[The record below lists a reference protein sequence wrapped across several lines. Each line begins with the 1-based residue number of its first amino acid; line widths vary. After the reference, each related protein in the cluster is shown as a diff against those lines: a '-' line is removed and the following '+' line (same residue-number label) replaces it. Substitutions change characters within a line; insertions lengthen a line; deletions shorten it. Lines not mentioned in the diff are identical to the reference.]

1 MTTTIRLADPAA
13 ADLLTFL
20 GRAAAVLDGAV
31 RLIADGGVL
40 AVYVPVLHPAGL
52 LDDAA
57 TVLGLR
63 TVAIGAGSIGSGPV
77 GNAGA
82 PVPPAPIDVVVPLA
96 SLRARIEGAR
106 DGGFAVPSP
115 VYSVTW
121 AGIAPPRGG
130 WTRLGDVAPV
140 SRLEAVAAEGMAAV
154 AAALPADPGEAVVRQ
169 VRQSVWNEPIP
180 GLEALP
186 SGAALAAVALGFAP
200 DPTEEGA
207 VFELGPWSRLSLRR
221 GQVLVKRRA
230 WSLAR

>member
-13 ADLLTFL
+13 AADLHTFL

-31 RLIADGGVL
+31 RIIAADGVL
-40 AVYVPVLHPAGL
+40 AVYVPVLHPSGL

-63 TVAIGAGSIGSGPV
+63 TVAIGRPSADEPQ
-77 GNAGA
+77 A
-82 PVPPAPIDVVVPLA
+82 PVDAVVPLA
-96 SLRARIEGAR
+96 SLRARIEASGDGA
-106 DGGFAVPSP
+106 FAVPSS

-130 WTRLGDVAPV
+130 WVRLAEVAPV
-140 SRLEAVAAEGMAAV
+140 ARLASVAEEGMGAVAR
-154 AAALPADPGEAVVRQ
+154 ALPADPGEAIVRQ
-169 VRQSVWNEPIP
+169 VRQAVWNEPIP
-180 GLEALP
+180 GIEALP

-200 DPTEEGA
+200 DPDEEGT